1 MKLEKKLNNSPEP
14 VSISGTKTIL
24 NQLMNCICK
33 LILMVLMELDFFVK
47 YLLKIMKQ
55 KYSL

>member
-1 MKLEKKLNNSPEP
+1 MKKEKKLNNSVVP

-33 LILMVLMELDFFVK
+33 LNINGANGTGFFVK

-55 KYSL
+55 KYF

>member
-1 MKLEKKLNNSPEP
+1 MKQEKKLNNSPEP

-33 LILMVLMELDFFVK
+33 LNINGANGTGFFVK
-47 YLLKIMKQ
+47 YLLKIVKQ
-55 KYSL
+55 KYF